1 MAIATNLPFSLS
13 VIRTLAL
20 DKQGKGIKESKEATR
35 FVSLAA
41 ANSLTETPTIFVKE
55 NEGVE
60 LLFISE
66 DMNASLYLPC
76 TSSHPV
82 NRFVFVVPV
91 RKDFS

>member
-1 MAIATNLPFSLS
+1 MAIATKLPFSLS

-66 DMNASLYLPC
+66 DMNAKLYLPC
-76 TSSHPV
+76 LDIAVDVDRVQT
-82 NRFVFVVPV
+82 
-91 RKDFS
+91 DAAGD